1 MKNVFLVLF
10 FLTFN
15 LGFTQSVN
23 NYKYAIVS
31 SKFSFL
37 KEKDQYKLN
46 TLSKMFMEYYGFET
60 YFDNDILPP
69 DLANQ
74 KCKAVFVDVVENN
87 TLFMTKLTVAI
98 NDCTNKVLFTSAEGK
113 SREKEYQTA
122 YTQALREAFN
132 SASIIKC
139 KFQPLQNIKENNEFT
154 QTTSE
159 EVLTSKT
166 IQNGFELLDASSNV
180 FLTLMQTSE
189 KNTFI
194 ATKNQISGVFFL
206 KNDVW
211 FFEYYKNG
219 NLISETIKV
228 KIQ

>member
-15 LGFTQSVN
+15 FGFGQSVN

-60 YFDNDILPP
+60 YFDDGILPSE
-69 DLANQ
+69 LANQ
-74 KCKAVFVDVVENN
+74 KCKAVFVDVIENN
-87 TLFMTKLTVAI
+87 TLFMTKLTVTI
-98 NDCTNKVLFTSAEGK
+98 KDCTNKVLFTSIEGK

-132 SASIIKC
+132 SVSTIKH
-139 KFQPLQNIKENNEFT
+139 KFQPLENVENTKNIVESTNNDT
-154 QTTSE
+154 LIAK
-159 EVLTSKT
+159 LT
-166 IQNGFELLDASSNV
+166 QNGFELLDTSSNV
-180 FLTLMQTSE
+180 FLTLFQTSE
-189 KNTFI
+189 KNVFI
-194 ATKNQISGVFFL
+194 ANKNQISGVFFL
-206 KNDVW
+206 KDNVW
-211 FFEYYKNG
+211 IFDYYQNG
-219 NLISETIKV
+219 VLISERINV
-228 KIQ
+228 KL